1 MSHYKFTYEQI
12 IEAKSQAIVAGE
24 LDIQQTDDVAF
35 FGRDK
40 HIFIDRVLKLVF
52 FDKVFNIEDA
62 KNETNTI
69 LMAGYETTGTTLSF
83 IMLMLAMH
91 PEYQERIYE
100 ECKSVVF
107 SNNEDITAD
116 SMVYLKYVDM
126 FIKETLRL
134 FPAVPYLTRKTS
146 TNFEVGSCILNWTC

>member
-1 MSHYKFTYEQI
+1 M
-12 IEAKSQAIVAGE
+12 
-24 LDIQQTDDVAF
+24 DDQQTDDVAF
-35 FGRDK
+35 FGKEK

-52 FDKVFNIEDA
+52 FDKVLNIEDA

-69 LMAGYETTGTTLSF
+69 LLAGYETTGTTLSF

-91 PEYQERIYE
+91 PEYQEKIYE
-100 ECKSVVF
+100 ECKSVEF
-107 SNNEDITAD
+107 SNDEDITAD

-146 TNFEVGSCILNWTC
+146 SNFEVGSCFYIIYVFLFLLIWFHVSQILQAVK